1 MTAYARIGGETRVR
15 ELVDRFYDLMDSLP
29 EVAAVRAMHPTDLA
43 GSRDKLFWFLSG
55 WFGGPPLFMERFGHP
70 RLRMRHLPFRIGIA
84 ERDQWLLC
92 MERALTDM
100 NLSADLLAELLAAFR
115 QMADHMRNTEEA

>member
-1 MTAYARIGGETRVR
+1 MTAPIV
-15 ELVDRFYDLMDSLP
+15 P
-29 EVAAVRAMHPTDLA
+29 PDLA